1 MPVPSTTASH
11 CSPNAAFQSSNTK
24 FALVL
29 SNPNSSKPKRVN
41 INEYKGKF
49 FVNIREWYEKDGELK
64 PGFKGLTINKEQW
77 QVVLDQLNAFHAA
90 LTACD
95 KAPKRFV
102 LGEAA
107 ALSTPGRAD
116 QPVLSTQWCT
126 AAKQHGARPARLPH
140 GHH

>member
-1 MPVPSTTASH
+1 MGEIDE
-11 CSPNAAFQSSNTK
+11 AFQSSNTK

-41 INEYKGKF
+41 INEYKGKS

-90 LTACD
+90 LTAAQ
-95 KAPKRFV
+95 APK
-102 LGEAA
+102 
-107 ALSTPGRAD
+107 
-116 QPVLSTQWCT
+116 
-126 AAKQHGARPARLPH
+126 
-140 GHH
+140 